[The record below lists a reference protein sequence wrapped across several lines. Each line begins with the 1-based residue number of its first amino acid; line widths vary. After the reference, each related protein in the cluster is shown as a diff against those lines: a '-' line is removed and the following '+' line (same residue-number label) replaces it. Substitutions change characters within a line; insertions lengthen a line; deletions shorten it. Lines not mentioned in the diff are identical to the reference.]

1 MKIKITG
8 DSTLDLSKELL
19 EKYQISLMP
28 LEVTLGD
35 DTFLD
40 GVNITREDIYNF
52 EKKTGKL
59 PKTAAR
65 SAFVYK
71 EFFESFLAQGY
82 DAVIH
87 FNISSLLSAS
97 HQSTYQAAQ
106 ELTNVYAIDT
116 LALSTGSS
124 LLALYASELAQEGK
138 TAQEIVDL
146 VEKRKPYIQTSFII
160 DTLNYLYKGGRC
172 SKLQLLG
179 ANLLKIKPTIV
190 MKNGRLDVG
199 KKFRGPMAKVV
210 TEYVKNILDSYNTPD
225 LTRVFITHTDA
236 PAEVVQEVKNILTE
250 RFNFK
255 EILETTAGATVTS
268 HCGKGTLGILYLNDG
283 QQN

>member
-19 EKYQISLMP
+19 EKYEISLMP
-28 LEVTLGD
+28 LEVSLGE

-40 GVNITREDIYNF
+40 GVDITREDIYNY
-52 EKKTGKL
+52 EKQTGKL

-65 SAFVYK
+65 SSYVYK
-71 EFFESFLAQGY
+71 EFFESFLNQGY

-97 HQSTYQAAQ
+97 HQSASQAAND
-106 ELTNVYAIDT
+106 LNNVYAIDT

-124 LLALYASELAQEGK
+124 LLALYACEFAQEGK
-138 TAQEIVDL
+138 DAEEIVEL
-146 VEKRKPYIQTSFII
+146 VKKRIPYVQTSFII

-179 ANLLKIKPTIV
+179 ANLLKIKPTIL
-190 MKNGRLDVG
+190 MKNGKLDVG
-199 KKFRGPMAKVV
+199 KKFKGSMTKVILD
-210 TEYVKNILDSYNTPD
+210 YVNHILDSYNTPD
-225 LTRVFITHTDA
+225 LSRVFITHTDA
-236 PAEVVQEVKNILTE
+236 SDEVVQEVKNIL
-250 RFNFK
+250 K
-255 EILETTAGATVTS
+255 EKYAFREVLETKAGATVTS

-283 QQN
+283 Q